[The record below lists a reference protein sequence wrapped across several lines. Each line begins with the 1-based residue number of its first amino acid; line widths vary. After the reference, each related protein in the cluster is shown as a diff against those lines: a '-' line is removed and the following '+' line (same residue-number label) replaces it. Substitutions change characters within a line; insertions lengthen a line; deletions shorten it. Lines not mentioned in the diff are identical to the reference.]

1 LGPLNLERSSNVP
14 LRAPQRTSAEGPA
27 SSEKGQEAT
36 SYASPEEQT
45 PLPPKCKECSKLAN
59 WLSATEIRSPRRN
72 GRRWRMNHRFAF
84 YLMMTLRLPL

>member
-1 LGPLNLERSSNVP
+1 MILG
-14 LRAPQRTSAEGPA
+14 
-27 SSEKGQEAT
+27 KD
-36 SYASPEEQT
+36 T